1 MEDMCAELLLDES
14 FWKQLCPW
22 MHVQGESGVPS
33 APVELEEE
41 VVADMRNTLIDQGF
55 LSVGPKQLWTTS
67 HRQWAAG
74 SSGLKGLAKAVL
86 RLVEIGLPPSC
97 LLVYDE
103 VAKTK
108 INENFTN
115 MPRVPPWRRHGSC
128 STLSRR
134 CSRASPEA
142 TSCSGTSTRSA
153 YSAATRPRAR
163 TTCARAG
170 RRIGTGASVALHGG
184 DVPCSAV
191 QYTLVDSQHSACCRR
206 PG

>member
-103 VAKTK
+103 VVAPGSTKT
-108 INENFTN
+108 TLTCH
-115 MPRVPPWRRHGSC
+115 VYRRGAGMDPAARCLVGARGRH
-128 STLSRR
+128 RR
-134 CSRASPEA
+134 QR
-142 TSCSGTSTRSA
+142 
-153 YSAATRPRAR
+153 RAR
-163 TTCARAG
+163 GLLHVLRTRRRRAQGPG
-170 RRIGTGASVALHGG
+170 RPAQGLAAASGQVL
-184 DVPCSAV
+184 
-191 QYTLVDSQHSACCRR
+191 R
-206 PG
+206 